1 MFVNTQNTPYIAF
14 LGFTNIIALVI
25 IGFIIT
31 KKRGYM
37 KKKEKVS
44 KKELILKSFGA
55 AFLISLG
62 NFALLKLGNP
72 IGPVIFAFGLLGVCY
87 LGQNLFT
94 GKAGFFISDKIKP
107 LDLFLILLGNMV
119 AGYLI
124 GLLYSMTDPS
134 LIDAANAKVSTWD
147 LSLAFFLKS
156 VFCGAIMYVA
166 VLMYKKG
173 TPLGIIFGVP
183 LFIFCGFQHCVANI
197 VTLGVAGTFSFTIL
211 LCILGNFFGSLA
223 TWYMMRDLPSKK

>member
-1 MFVNTQNTPYIAF
+1 
-14 LGFTNIIALVI
+14 
-25 IGFIIT
+25 
-31 KKRGYM
+31 M
-37 KKKEKVS
+37 KKKEKIRI
-44 KKELILKSFGA
+44 KELITKSVGA

-94 GKAGFFISDKIKP
+94 GKCGFLIADKIKP
-107 LDLFLILLGNMV
+107 LDLLLILIGNMV
-119 AGYLI
+119 AGYII
-124 GLLYSMTDPS
+124 GLIYAITDPG
-134 LIDAANAKVSTWD
+134 IVDAATAKVATWD
-147 LSLAFFLKS
+147 FSMAFLLKS
-156 VFCGAIMYVA
+156 VFCGAIMYLA

-197 VTLGVAGTFSFTIL
+197 VTLGVAGTFSATIF
-211 LCILGNFFGSLA
+211 LCVLGNFVGSLF
-223 TWYMMRDLPSKK
+223 TWYITKDKKA